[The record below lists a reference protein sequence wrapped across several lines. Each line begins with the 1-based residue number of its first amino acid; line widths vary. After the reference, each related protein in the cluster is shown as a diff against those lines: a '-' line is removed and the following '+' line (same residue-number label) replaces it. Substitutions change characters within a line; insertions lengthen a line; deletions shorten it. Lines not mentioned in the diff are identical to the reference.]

1 MRMLT
6 YASGRWAKAERG
18 RLHERVLGSSSLSL
32 SMPANSRIAMS
43 GMAAE
48 AEVMHAGADA
58 AVMVAGERVEGGLL
72 ALAVFGGCRPG
83 GDFTF

>member
-1 MRMLT
+1 
-6 YASGRWAKAERG
+6 
-18 RLHERVLGSSSLSL
+18 
-32 SMPANSRIAMS
+32 MS